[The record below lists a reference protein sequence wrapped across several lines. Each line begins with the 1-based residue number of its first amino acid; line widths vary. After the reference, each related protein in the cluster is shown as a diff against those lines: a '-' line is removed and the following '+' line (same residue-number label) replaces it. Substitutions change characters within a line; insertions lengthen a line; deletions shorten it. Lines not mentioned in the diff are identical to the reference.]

1 MYSRSGFIKGD
12 KKNESDDVIGS
23 IKVELT
29 DWKKRPSADN
39 ILNDLENMTQSFLGI
54 NIEFIEKKR
63 WSSKR

>member
-29 DWKKRPSADN
+29 DWKKDHLQ
-39 ILNDLENMTQSFLGI
+39 IIF
-54 NIEFIEKKR
+54 
-63 WSSKR
+63 